1 MIKLRSRFFKICLL
15 IGLLNGAHA
24 SDGDSSNDPAFQQK
38 GFKEKALGLFDDA
51 YYLEQSGKH
60 HHIWTSKK
68 KIFKDY
74 LKEGWSKYNP
84 NKWFDNETYKK
95 FFPCGARNPFIDWL
109 TQPQGLGEEN
119 LDSRPFIVSLTTY
132 PPRINSA
139 WWAIESILRQTL
151 KPHRVVLWIAKDDL
165 AKMKIPQSLEVLQGR
180 GLEIRISD
188 TNYRVATKLIPSL
201 KEFPDANVATID
213 DDRCYDSGLLEM
225 LWQRHTEFPNCIVSP
240 AMKDI
245 RFSAKRGGID
255 YLLEDTTIV
264 DPSQCSPYDQSG
276 DVFKDPG
283 FYIFEGFRGVFYP
296 CGAFTQEVFDQEAY
310 NGLTPVADDP
320 FFVAQAILKGTKSI
334 SLSEEPSRQL
344 CNPEEF
350 PNTQQCGIFRDHLRA
365 NGSML
370 YRILYYYDLL
380 DPLKIPVL
388 PHLQC
393 EACRRDI
400 PLIKKGDPFPLK
412 PVKTGKRCTMCLNDA
427 QKKVLVINAAGY
439 GNIGDD
445 MYKEV
450 LSYYLGNRTDIQ
462 FIPDTIRL
470 SEKGKFIERRSSKKD
485 WPFDVLVVGGGGI
498 LSNFERQDNLYYYYM
513 KLAADTR
520 RPFILASVG
529 FQTKDRDL
537 SIDDARTILDG
548 DGSGGSHASS
558 SSGGSLSTSDLLAKA
573 DLILTRTNTDGSL
586 LRAVLGEA
594 MRDRIYVRPDLGY
607 LFPGTIPGKS
617 WSDFIGRK
625 DKKYVTL
632 IQTGSVNVNNPTI
645 QRMIKDQLDKF
656 PHAKL
661 VVMNWGGIS
670 SPTKEKDFPEWTL
683 FKVSTP
689 QQYPDAII
697 KMGHTLSPKLKGARY
712 AHNPIRE
719 SDLTLEEAIA
729 IVSESHFVI
738 TGRLH
743 GAITARALKIPFST
757 PIWSYKMIAEQ
768 ESNTSP
774 ADANRTIGTIRE
786 YLDSNVGDLGTPSE
800 WTDNERNGIIVR
812 IAQEHPEWD
821 TTFIQAMDNKSLWK
835 VLALNESILYQGTNG
850 W

>member
-1 MIKLRSRFFKICLL
+1 ML

-24 SDGDSSNDPAFQQK
+24 SDGDSSTDPAFQQK
-38 GFKEKALGLFDDA
+38 GFKEKALSLFDEA

-68 KIFKDY
+68 KVFKDY
-74 LKEGWSKYNP
+74 LKEGWQKHNP

-109 TQPQGLGEEN
+109 SQPTGVRELNSGDPS
-119 LDSRPFIVSLTTY
+119 LIISLTTY
-132 PPRINSA
+132 PPRKDTA
-139 WWAIESILRQTL
+139 WLAVESILRQTL
-151 KPHRVVLWIAKDDL
+151 KPHTVVVWVAKDDL
-165 AKMKIPQSLEVLQGR
+165 AKMEIPKSLEVLQAR
-180 GLEIRISD
+180 GVEIRISEE
-188 TNYRVATKLIPSL
+188 NYRAATKYIPSL
-201 KEFPDANVATID
+201 KEFPDANIVTID
-213 DDRCYDSGLLEM
+213 DDRFYASTLLEM
-225 LWQRHTEFPNCIVSP
+225 LWQRHTEFPNCIISP
-240 AMKDI
+240 AMKEI

-255 YLLEDTTIV
+255 YLLQDTTIV
-264 DPSQCSPYDQSG
+264 DPTHCSPYDHSG
-276 DVFKDPG
+276 DVFKVPG
-283 FYIFEGFRGVFYP
+283 FYIFEGFRGVLYP
-296 CGAFTQEVFDQEAY
+296 AGAFTQEVFDQEAY

-320 FFVAQAILKGTKSI
+320 FFVAQAILKGTKAI

-344 CNPEEF
+344 SNPEEF
-350 PNTQQCGIFRDHLRA
+350 PNTQECGIFRAHLRA

-370 YRILYYYDLL
+370 YRILCYYDLL

-400 PLIKKGDPFPLK
+400 PLIKKGDPFPPK
-412 PVKTGKRCTMCLNDA
+412 PIKTGKRCTMCLNEA

-445 MYKEV
+445 MYREV
-450 LSYYLGNRTDIQ
+450 LAYYLGNKTDIQ

-470 SEKGKFIERRSSKKD
+470 SEKGKYIERHSSKKD

-498 LSNFERQDNLYYYYM
+498 LGNFSSQDNFYAYYM
-513 KLAADTR
+513 TLAAETR

-529 FQTKDRDL
+529 FQTKERDL
-537 SIDDARTILDG
+537 SIDQAREILDG
-548 DGSGGSHASS
+548 AQGGNSYASS
-558 SSGGSLSTSDLLAKA
+558 SSHASVPTSALLAKA
-573 DLILTRTNTDGSL
+573 DLILPRTNTDGFL

-594 MRDRIYVRPDLGY
+594 MRDRICVRPDLGY
-607 LFPGTIPGKS
+607 LFPATLLGKS
-617 WSDFIGRK
+617 WSHFFGRE
-625 DKKYVTL
+625 KKYVTL
-632 IQTGSVNVNNPTI
+632 IQTGSVNVNSPTI

-656 PHAKL
+656 PHSKL
-661 VVMNWGGIS
+661 MVMNWGGIS
-670 SPTKEKDFPEWTL
+670 SPTKEKDFPEWNL
-683 FKVSTP
+683 FKVNTP
-689 QQYPDAII
+689 KQYPEALI

-712 AHNPIRE
+712 AHKPIRE
-719 SDLTLEEAIA
+719 SDLTPEEAIE

-743 GAITARALKIPFST
+743 GAIIARALKVPFST
-757 PIWSYKMIAEQ
+757 PLWSYKMTAEQ
-768 ESNTSP
+768 ESNTNP
-774 ADANRTIGTIRE
+774 ADASKTISAIRE
-786 YLDSNVGDLGTPSE
+786 YLDSNVGDLGTPCA

-821 TTFIQAMDNKSLWK
+821 TSFIQAMDNKSLWK
-835 VLALNESILYQGTNG
+835 VLALNESILYQGPRG